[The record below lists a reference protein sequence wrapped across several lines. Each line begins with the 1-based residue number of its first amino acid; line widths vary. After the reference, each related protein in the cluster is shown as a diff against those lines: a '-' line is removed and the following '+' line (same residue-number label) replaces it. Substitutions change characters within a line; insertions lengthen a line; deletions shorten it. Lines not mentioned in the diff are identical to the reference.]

1 MRRLKFY
8 NPDQIAPPGSNYSH
22 GAYIEI
28 PGERVIIAGQV
39 GVAPDGRLED
49 GFEAQSRCAWQ
60 NLFAVLEAAGLG
72 KRSLVRVVIYVTRND
87 VVEQYRTIRDEMMEG
102 HKPPMTYLVVSGL
115 ASPDMLVEI
124 EGEAVRAG
132 REERQPGSER

>member
-1 MRRLKFY
+1 MRWLKFF
-8 NPDQIAPPGSNYSH
+8 NPDKIAPPGSNYSH

-28 PGERVIIAGQV
+28 PGERVIVAGQV
-39 GVAPDGRLED
+39 GVAPDGRLEQ
-49 GFEAQSRCAWQ
+49 GFEAQSRRAWQ
-60 NLFAVLEAAGLG
+60 NLFAVLGDAGLG

-87 VVEQYRTIRDEMMEG
+87 VVEQYRAVRDEMMEG

-124 EGEAVRAG
+124 EGEAVRY
-132 REERQPGSER
+132 RQPRVGTER